1 MKTTSNSLY
10 TYLAQEHNK
19 ILRDARKARMQA
31 GLPVWQRWYVIML
44 VTLAAICMDF
54 TTILS
59 AYDATLSDD
68 YTLLIVMAV
77 STCDVLD
84 TIPTIIAKR
93 LALPKTRMNTYI
105 LTALA
110 TLFVSAFLLTFALRF
125 TGRFD
130 ATAAGSLN
138 INIPGIENTT
148 TVSTATNITYILTG
162 FIPLLS
168 SAIVFAVSYPVD
180 VDKKKRAEFCRNQN
194 EDLTHYRDELAVL
207 IHELEYYQ
215 DYDIRELDRA
225 HYDNALDKC
234 DIYEELLQII
244 ARRKLCE
251 KLKTH
256 NASDRLLS
264 LHLDDDA
271 LKTREEELINQLKGR
286 NAS

>member
-1 MKTTSNSLY
+1 MKKITNSQY
-10 TYLAQEHNK
+10 TYLAQNHSEIMH
-19 ILRDARKARMQA
+19 DARKARLQA
-31 GLPVWQRWYVIML
+31 GLPVWQRWYIIVL

-68 YTLLIVMAV
+68 YILLIVMAV
-77 STCDVLD
+77 STCAVLD
-84 TIPTIIAKR
+84 TMPTIIAKR
-93 LALPKTRMNTYI
+93 LALPKTRVNTYI
-105 LTALA
+105 LTILA
-110 TLFVSAFLLTFALRF
+110 VLFASAFLLTFTLRF

-130 ATAAGSLN
+130 AAAAGSLN
-138 INIPGIENTT
+138 INIPGIDNTT
-148 TVSTATNITYILTG
+148 TVSTATNITYVLTG

-194 EDLTHYRDELAVL
+194 EDLTHHRDELAVL

-234 DIYEELLQII
+234 DIYEQLLQIM

-251 KLKTH
+251 KLGTH

-264 LHLDDDA
+264 LRLDDDA
-271 LKTREEELINQLKGR
+271 LKAREKELTNQLKGKK
-286 NAS
+286 AS